1 MKGGRTVAKKPQI
14 AICIWEIASNYAKP
28 SSLIVKTLEL
38 AVKRQELEASSAVLG
53 AREQLLIAQELE
65 LAKKLGGCRQL
76 SKLGSL

>member
-1 MKGGRTVAKKPQI
+1 
-14 AICIWEIASNYAKP
+14 
-28 SSLIVKTLEL
+28 VKTLEL
-38 AVKRQELEASSAVLG
+38 AVKSQELEASSAVLG